1 MKKLTVQEVF
11 NLLEMA
17 SAVILD
23 EDTLVYAALAELT
36 GEPENE
42 IACFDGGDSRVIL
55 TEESCACAT
64 ISDSGTLTLQDS
76 EGTELDIT
84 LLVPYAPKEA

>member
-1 MKKLTVQEVF
+1 MKKLTIQEVF

-23 EDTLVYAALAELT
+23 EDVLVYAALAELT

-42 IACFDGGDSRVIL
+42 IACFDGGAGRVIL

-64 ISDSGTLTLQDS
+64 ISDSGTLTVQDS
-76 EGTELDIT
+76 EGMFITIT
-84 LLVPYAPKEA
+84 LLVPYEPPK